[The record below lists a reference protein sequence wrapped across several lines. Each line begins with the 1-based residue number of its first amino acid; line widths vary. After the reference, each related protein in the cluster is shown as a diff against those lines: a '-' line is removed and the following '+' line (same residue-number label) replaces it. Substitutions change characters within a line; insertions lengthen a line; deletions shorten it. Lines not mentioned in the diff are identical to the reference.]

1 MSQTSIEEEYSVISK
16 LGCGFSA
23 DVQLVQRSGELM
35 ALKVFKAQKDKLY
48 ENEIRIMNKLSHISG
63 VIRIRESLIRGCIM
77 MDYAKYGNLLQ
88 YLQQSRLE
96 ENIARSFFKQIIFII
111 DKIHKMGIAH
121 RDLKLEN
128 ILLDDQYKLKI
139 CDFGF
144 AVQYLDEQG
153 RRIKVNDFVG
163 TPQTAAPETYLQQP
177 YHPVEADLF
186 QLGVILFQICAGSS
200 PFHNAN
206 IKCDANYQFIYRQQT
221 GKFWEKHQSEFS
233 PELKDIIVKLLAFNP
248 NRRLSI
254 SEIQSHP
261 WMQGQEAD
269 QSSINDE
276 MEYRWS
282 LLTLQI

>member
-1 MSQTSIEEEYSVISK
+1 MSQTSKEEEYSIISK
-16 LGCGFSA
+16 IGCGFSA
-23 DVQLVQRSGELM
+23 DVQLVSRSGELM
-35 ALKVFKAQKDKLY
+35 ALKVYKAKQDQLY

-63 VIRIRESLIRGCIM
+63 VIRIRESELRGCIM

-96 ENIARSFFKQIIFII
+96 ESIARSFFKQMIFII
-111 DKIHKMGIAH
+111 DKIHKMGVAH

-153 RRIKVNDFVG
+153 RRIKVNDYVG
-163 TPQTAAPETYLQQP
+163 TPQTAAPEIYLRQP

-206 IKCDANYQFIYRQQT
+206 IKSDPNYQLIYRQQI
-221 GKFWEKHQSEFS
+221 GKFWEKHQFEFS
-233 PELKDIIVKLLAFNP
+233 AQLKDIIVKLLAFNP

-254 SEIQSHP
+254 PEIQSHP
-261 WMQGQEAD
+261 WMQGEEAD
-269 QSSINDE
+269 QSQIIDE
-276 MEYRWS
+276 MECRQS
-282 LLTLQI
+282 ILSLQI